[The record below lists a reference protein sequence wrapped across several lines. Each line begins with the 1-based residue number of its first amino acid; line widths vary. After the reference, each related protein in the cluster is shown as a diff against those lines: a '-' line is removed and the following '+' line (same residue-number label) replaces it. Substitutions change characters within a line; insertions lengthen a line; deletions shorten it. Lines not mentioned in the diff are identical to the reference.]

1 MMIKKFLLKSHGVHI
16 SLMEKK
22 LRKGKILWSL
32 ANKNYATRY
41 LQGFIRQGCARQ
53 RMFFKLLLKVVLTL
67 TSRE

>member
-1 MMIKKFLLKSHGVHI
+1 MTKKFLLESHSIHI

-32 ANKNYATRY
+32 ANESYATRY
-41 LQGFIRQGCARQ
+41 LQGVIRQGCARQ